1 MFYRFLVLLAA
12 ALAVGSP
19 APPSAAAEV
28 FRVGLYGGAGRDTVC
43 VDADEGTVFEYS
55 AWVQV
60 PNDRGLR
67 YVTLRLDLPDQLD
80 FTTRPVFHDL
90 VTDVIFT
97 DFPDGTTEW
106 NVLFTDCPSGWI
118 RIYTQEVAVLEGG
131 FSLIELVGDRSLA
144 RDCGFV
150 LNGVEVANEL
160 AVNDPSCEV
169 VTAAKTGWGS
179 FKARYR

>member
-1 MFYRFLVLLAA
+1 MFRQTTLW
-12 ALAVGSP
+12 LAVILAVCCLV
-19 APPSAAAEV
+19 APEAAAEV

-43 VDADEGTVFEYS
+43 VNAAEGTVFAYS

-60 PNDRGLR
+60 PNDLGLR
-67 YVTLRLDLPDQLD
+67 YVTLRLDLPAQLD
-80 FTTRPVFHDL
+80 FNSRPVFHDL

-97 DFPDGTTEW
+97 DFADGTTEW
-106 NVLFTDCPSGWI
+106 NVLFNDCPSGWI

-144 RDCGFV
+144 RDCDFV

-169 VTAAKTGWGS
+169 VTVTMTGWGS

>member
-1 MFYRFLVLLAA
+1 MLPKALVRLAA
-12 ALAVGSP
+12 ALAVCSL
-19 APPSAAAEV
+19 AAPSAAAEV
-28 FRVGLYGGAGRDTVC
+28 FRVGLYGGAGRDTLC
-43 VDADEGTVFEYS
+43 VNADEGTVFEYS

-67 YVTLRLDLPDQLD
+67 YVTLRLDLPVQCD

-97 DFPDGTTEW
+97 DFADGTTEW
-106 NVLFTDCPSGWI
+106 NALFTDCPSGWI
-118 RIYTQEVAVLEGG
+118 RIYTQQVAVLEGG

-144 RDCGFV
+144 RDCDFV

-169 VTAAKTGWGS
+169 VAVSGTAWGC